1 MDILR
6 DLLRESLLLSNITQ
20 TAMAQQIGTSQ
31 QNISDYIYGKRS
43 IPADHIVVWAIVT
56 RSPELIYEWE
66 RSIGIRQDGHLNNVN
81 LEPLHVAAKWLEEV
95 KEAEGALRELIP
107 HLVNKTHPDHFL
119 CENLREDV
127 KRVLDEVYDTEKVSR
142 YLRFSFTK
150 VGFDPR
156 EVELRHEAKS
166 KARGYRITVR
176 KRTLS
181 QTGGLVT

>member
-31 QNISDYIYGKRS
+31 QNISDYIYGKRT

-95 KEAEGALRELIP
+95 KEAEKALRELIP
-107 HLVNKTHPDHFL
+107 RLVNKTHPEHYM
-119 CENLREDV
+119 CESLREDV
-127 KRVLDEVYDTEKVSR
+127 RRALDEVYDAEKASR

-166 KARGYRITVR
+166 KARGYRVAVK
-176 KRTLS
+176 KRVL
-181 QTGGLVT
+181 TGGSRV